1 MKRQKTFASAISFE
15 KDRKPT
21 KRELFLAEMEQIVPW
36 KELCALL
43 EPFYPKEGKGRPP
56 IGLERMLRIHFLQN
70 WFNLSDPGVEEALY
84 DVESMRRFARID
96 LGNEP
101 VPDETTICKFRHL
114 LETHKLAEK
123 LFEAVNLH
131 LASRGLKLSAGTIVD
146 ATIIHAPSSTKNRE
160 KKRDP
165 EMHSTKKGNQYY
177 FGMKVHVGV
186 DKESKQ
192 VHSLVTTP
200 ANVHDSTRIGELLH
214 GEEKEV
220 RGDSAYMGKT
230 EEIRTKAPRAV
241 DYTQKRATKH
251 KKLTEEEK
259 EQNRLLSKVRSRV
272 EHVFHVVKC
281 VFGFTKVRYKGL
293 AKNTGVV
300 YVLFALCNL
309 YMARGFLLSTGG

>member
-15 KDRKPT
+15 KYRKPT

-272 EHVFHVVKC
+272 EQVFSVVTG
-281 VFGFTKVRYKGL
+281 VFGFPKVR
-293 AKNTGVV
+293 V
-300 YVLFALCNL
+300 
-309 YMARGFLLSTGG
+309 

>member
-1 MKRQKTFASAISFE
+1 
-15 KDRKPT
+15 
-21 KRELFLAEMEQIVPW
+21 
-36 KELCALL
+36 
-43 EPFYPKEGKGRPP
+43 
-56 IGLERMLRIHFLQN
+56 
-70 WFNLSDPGVEEALY
+70 
-84 DVESMRRFARID
+84 MRRFARID

-131 LASRGLKLSAGTIVD
+131 LASRGLRLSEGTIVD

>member
-1 MKRQKTFASAISFE
+1 
-15 KDRKPT
+15 
-21 KRELFLAEMEQIVPW
+21 
-36 KELCALL
+36 
-43 EPFYPKEGKGRPP
+43 
-56 IGLERMLRIHFLQN
+56 
-70 WFNLSDPGVEEALY
+70 
-84 DVESMRRFARID
+84 
-96 LGNEP
+96 
-101 VPDETTICKFRHL
+101 
-114 LETHKLAEK
+114 
-123 LFEAVNLH
+123 
-131 LASRGLKLSAGTIVD
+131 
-146 ATIIHAPSSTKNRE
+146 
-160 KKRDP
+160 
-165 EMHSTKKGNQYY
+165 MHSTKKGNQYY
-177 FGMKVHVGV
+177 FGMKVHVGM

-192 VHSLVTTP
+192 VREPRHQG
-200 ANVHDSTRIGELLH
+200 ANGRNSTRIGELLH
-214 GEEKEV
+214 G
-220 RGDSAYMGKT
+220 SAYMGKT